1 MLLWESVALFNLFTL
16 GAHYYKDMRVENKV
30 VVKMCAADLLFG
42 KA

>member
-16 GAHYYKDMRVENKV
+16 HYYKDMRVENKV